1 MSGVISCRGIIK
13 GLLKSKTTEQTLHG
27 RMNDEARD
35 DYIMGCAN
43 PDGVVCHT
51 IKRIGKTAF
60 CMGRGVGDAP
70 RDFSHCEPEGKV
82 GSASWIR
89 LVHCTAKPL

>member
-1 MSGVISCRGIIK
+1 MSGGISCRGIIK
-13 GLLKSKTTEQTLHG
+13 GTRGVLKSKTTEQILHG

-35 DYIMGCAN
+35 DYIMGYAN

-60 CMGRGVGDAP
+60 CMWRGIGGAP
-70 RDFSHCEPEGKV
+70 RDFSPCEANGR
-82 GSASWIR
+82 GASGEVR
-89 LVHCTAKPL
+89 QAEFD